1 MRRPV
6 RSAVRLAIV
15 TFLAGVLIGVLMP
28 RLFASDARVAVAT
41 PRVHVVASGETVW
54 GLAQRFAPDEDSRQ
68 FVYQVLQDAQLAS
81 CISFHLN
88 PIKVNSR
95 QIYLQSLMHRALQ

>member
-68 FVYQVLQDAQLAS
+68 FVYQVLQLNDLRQPLLFPGQRLLLPAS
-81 CISFHLN
+81 
-88 PIKVNSR
+88 
-95 QIYLQSLMHRALQ
+95 